1 MSMTEPR
8 VEAGDR
14 ALDATKKGLHLLW
27 EAGYFSCS
35 GEKLGHA
42 MDLLSM
48 PIQSAMNAQER
59 EWQAF
64 LVKARKR
71 VKELETMEFRDFTHR
86 AGELAVWRV
95 VVEEAERLLAERGEG
110 HGSGPD
116 QIPPRS
122 PLPLDP

>member
-1 MSMTEPR
+1 VGNALRKVGMSMTEPR

-14 ALDATKKGLHLLW
+14 ALETARKICELFADGEDHATA
-27 EAGYFSCS
+27 EVAA
-35 GEKLGHA
+35 E
-42 MDLLSM
+42 
-48 PIQSAMNAQER
+48 IQSAMNAQER

-95 VVEEAERLLAERGEG
+95 VVEEAERLLAERGE
-110 HGSGPD
+110 
-116 QIPPRS
+116 
-122 PLPLDP
+122 